1 MYQVSLNKNLICK
14 P

>member
-1 MYQVSLNKNLICK
+1 MYQVSVNKNLICK